1 MKMGNQKTR
10 AWLAGIFLSLL
21 HVCVLLAGFV
31 APYSPAVQNRDL
43 PYAPP
48 MRVHFFDASGRL
60 HLRPFVYSLI
70 PDPANFDAYLEDRTH
85 PSPLRFLVRGDKY
98 TIAGVFHADLHLF
111 GVDAPGCILLLGSD
125 AYGRDQF
132 SRLVFGGQVSLAAGL
147 VAAIL
152 SLGLGLLLGA
162 ISGFYGRWL
171 DEGMMRITELFMALP
186 WIYLLLAIRAFL
198 PLHVSPVQAFFLLVC
213 VIGAVGW
220 TRPARLIRGTVL
232 SAKERGYVL
241 AGRGFGASDWYL
253 LRRHILPQTTGILL
267 TQAAILVPQYILAE
281 ATLSFLGLGLG
292 EPTPS
297 WGNMLGALQQYKV
310 IVSCWW
316 MFAPA
321 VTLVIVSGAY
331 FVLSDSLH
339 RLESASNH
347 Q

>member
-1 MKMGNQKTR
+1 MKTNHKTR
-10 AWLAGIFLSLL
+10 VWLAGIFLALL
-21 HVCVLLAGFV
+21 HVCVFCAGFF
-31 APYSPAVQNRDL
+31 APYSPAAQNRDL

-48 MRVHFFDASGRL
+48 TRVHFIDAAGDFQFQ
-60 HLRPFVYSLI
+60 PFIYRWV
-70 PDPANFDAYLEDRTH
+70 PDPANFNAYIEDSTH
-85 PSPLRFLVRGDKY
+85 AYSVRFFVHGEGY
-98 TIAGVFHADLHLF
+98 TVAGLFHSNLHLF
-111 GVDAPGCILLLGSD
+111 GVDEPARILLLGTD
-125 AYGRDQF
+125 AYGRDQL
-132 SRLVFGGQVSLAAGL
+132 SRLAFGGQVSLAAGL

-162 ISGFYGRWL
+162 MSGFYGGWL
-171 DEGMMRITELFMALP
+171 DEGMMRVTELFMALP

-198 PLHVSPVQAFFLLVC
+198 PLQVSPLQAFFLLVC

-220 TRPARLIRGTVL
+220 TRPARLIRGNVL

-267 TQAAILVPQYILAE
+267 TQAAILIPQYVLAE
-281 ATLSFLGLGLG
+281 AALSFLGLGLG
-292 EPTPS
+292 EPTAS
-297 WGNMLGALQQYKV
+297 WGNMLAALQQYKV
-310 IVSCWW
+310 IISCWW

-321 VTLVIVSGAY
+321 VTLVITSGAY

-339 RLESASNH
+339 RLESPSNH

>member
-1 MKMGNQKTR
+1 MMHQKTR
-10 AWLAGIFLSLL
+10 VWLAATFLAFL
-21 HVCVLLAGFV
+21 HVCVFLAGFV
-31 APYSPAVQNRDL
+31 APYSPATQNRDL
-43 PYAPP
+43 PFAPP
-48 MRVHFFDASGRL
+48 MRIHFSDASGRF
-60 HLRPFVYSLI
+60 HLRPFVYPLTA
-70 PDPANFDAYLEDRTH
+70 DPANFNDYIEDRTH
-85 PSPLRFLVRGDKY
+85 PSTLRSFVRGDKY
-98 TIAGVFHADLHLF
+98 TIAGLFHSNVHLF
-111 GVDAPGCILLLGSD
+111 GVDVPGRILLLGTD

-171 DEGMMRITELFMALP
+171 DEGMMRLTELFMALP
-186 WIYLLLAIRAFL
+186 WIYLLLAVRAFL

-297 WGNMLGALQQYKV
+297 WGNMLAALQQYKV
-310 IVSCWW
+310 IASCWW

-321 VTLVIVSGAY
+321 VTLVIVSGTY

>member
-1 MKMGNQKTR
+1 MKQKTR
-10 AWLAGIFLSLL
+10 VWLASIFLLLL
-21 HVCVLLAGFV
+21 HVCLLLAGFL
-31 APYSPAVQNRDL
+31 APYNPAAQNRRL

-48 MRVHFFDASGRL
+48 TKIHWMDSTGNIQ
-60 HLRPFVYSLI
+60 PFIYAWA
-70 PDPANFDAYLEDRTH
+70 PDPANFNAYIEDRTH
-85 PSPLRFLVRGDKY
+85 TYPVNFFVHGEKY
-98 TIAGVFHADLHLF
+98 EIAGLFHSDLHLF
-111 GVDAPGCILLLGSD
+111 GVDAPARIFLLGTD

-132 SRLVFGGQVSLAAGL
+132 SRLSFGGQVSLAAGL
-147 VAAIL
+147 VAAVL

-162 ISGFYGRWL
+162 VSGFYGGWL

-198 PLHVSPVQAFFLLVC
+198 PLHVSPWQAFFLLVC

-220 TRPARLIRGTVL
+220 TRPARLIRGNVL

-253 LRRHILPQTTGILL
+253 LRRHILPQTAGILF
-267 TQAAILVPQYILAE
+267 TQAAVLVPKYILAE

-297 WGNMLGALQQYKV
+297 WGNMLASLQQYKV
-310 IVSCWW
+310 IMSCWW

-321 VTLVIVSGAY
+321 VTLVITSGAY

-339 RLESASNH
+339 RLESSSNH

>member
-1 MKMGNQKTR
+1 MTKQKTR
-10 AWLAGIFLSLL
+10 LWLAGIFLALL
-21 HVCVLLAGFV
+21 HVCVFLAGFF
-31 APYSPAVQNRDL
+31 APYSPAAQNRDL

-48 MRVHFFDASGRL
+48 MRIHFFGASGRM
-60 HLRPFVYSLI
+60 HLRPFVYALV
-70 PDPANFDAYLEDRTH
+70 PDLAKFNEYIVDSKH
-85 PSPLRFLVRGDKY
+85 PSPLRFFVRGDKY
-98 TIAGVFHADLHLF
+98 TVAGLFHSNLHLF
-111 GVDAPGCILLLGSD
+111 GVDAPARILLLGSD
-125 AYGRDQF
+125 AFGRDQF

-147 VAAIL
+147 AAAIM

-292 EPTPS
+292 EPVPS
-297 WGNMLGALQQYKV
+297 WGNMLAALQQYKV

>member
-1 MKMGNQKTR
+1 MVMTNQKTR
-10 AWLAGIFLSLL
+10 VWLAGSFLALL
-21 HVCVLLAGFV
+21 HMCVFLAGFV
-31 APYSPAVQNRDL
+31 APYSPASQNRDL

-48 MRVHFFDASGRL
+48 MRIHFSDASGQF
-60 HLRPFVYSLI
+60 HLRPFVYPLA
-70 PDPANFDAYLEDRTH
+70 PDPANFNAYIEDRTH
-85 PSPLRFLVRGDKY
+85 PSLIRFFIRGDKY
-98 TIAGVFHADLHLF
+98 AIAGLFHSDVHLF
-111 GVDAPGCILLLGSD
+111 GIEAPARILLLGSD

-132 SRLVFGGQVSLAAGL
+132 SRLVFGGQISLAAGF

-152 SLGLGLLLGA
+152 SLGLGLLFGA

-232 SAKERGYVL
+232 SAKERGYVI
-241 AGRGFGASDWYL
+241 ASRGFGASDWYL

-297 WGNMLGALQQYKV
+297 WGNMLAALQQYKV
-310 IVSCWW
+310 IISCWW

-339 RLESASNH
+339 RLESAANH

>member
-1 MKMGNQKTR
+1 MKQKTR
-10 AWLAGIFLSLL
+10 MWAAAIGLVVL

-31 APYSPAVQNRDL
+31 APYSPAAQNRDL

-48 MRVHFFDASGRL
+48 MRLHFYETNGHF
-60 HLRPFVYSLI
+60 HLRPFVYPLL
-70 PDPANFDAYLEDRTH
+70 PDPANFGEYVADGKH
-85 PSPLRFLVRGDKY
+85 PVPLRFFCRGDQY
-98 TIAGVFHADLHLF
+98 RVAGLFQSKVHLF
-111 GVDAPGCILLLGSD
+111 GVDAPARILVLGSD

-132 SRLVFGGQVSLAAGL
+132 SRLMFGGQVSLAAGL

-171 DEGMMRITELFMALP
+171 DEGMMRTTELFMALP
-186 WIYLLLAIRAFL
+186 WIYLLLAIRGFL

-232 SAKERGYVL
+232 SAKERGYVV

-253 LRRHILPQTTGILL
+253 LRRHILPQTSGILL

-297 WGNMLGALQQYKV
+297 WGNMLAALEQYKV